1 MRRLAA
7 LLPLLLLV
15 ALAGCGATPSSSSG
29 KFKGQ
34 EKAVADTIEALQTDA
49 QSRKPAKI
57 CSDLLTRDL
66 ANKLKSGTNDCVD
79 EMEKLTG
86 DADDYDLA
94 VTDVTITGD
103 TAVAKVKTGSG
114 DDAPTRDF
122 EFEKEGNSWR
132 ATSLG
137 TTS

>member
-94 VTDVTITGD
+94 VTDVTITGT
-103 TAVAKVKTGSG
+103 TATAKVKARRGKDKNALTTFSLAQEDGKWRLTNFGTG
-114 DDAPTRDF
+114 
-122 EFEKEGNSWR
+122 
-132 ATSLG
+132 
-137 TTS
+137 

>member
-1 MRRLAA
+1 MRRLLLPA
-7 LLPLLLLV
+7 LL
-15 ALAGCGATPSSSSG
+15 ALSALAAGCGSAASSSG
-29 KFKGQ
+29 DFQGQ
-34 EKAVADTIEALQTDA
+34 EKAVADQVEKIQSAGESRNAKELCDQVLAASLRDA
-49 QSRKPAKI
+49 I
-57 CSDLLTRDL
+57 
-66 ANKLKSGTNDCVD
+66 ANAGSSCEVELDKAIR
-79 EMEKLTG
+79 
-86 DADDYDLA
+86 DADDFNLD
-94 VTDVTITGD
+94 VEDVTITGD